1 MRMSA
6 IMASCKSAPNS
17 KMLWRPAVLLAA
29 CALALA
35 ACASPSDT
43 AGRIAGQAGLE
54 RAEIATG
61 TFRLTS
67 YRRLND
73 ASAPVVVYIEGDGLA
88 WKSRTEPSRDPTP
101 REAVGLQLAA
111 ADPSAN
117 VLYLA
122 RPCQF
127 TKGDPACTVAYW
139 TSHRFAP
146 EVIDSLSE
154 VIDRTVHG
162 RPLHLVGYSGGGAI
176 AALLAERRNDVLS
189 LRTVAGNLDHDAL
202 NRYHGVSPMPQ
213 SLNAMAGAATLHGL
227 AQVHYVGDADK
238 IVPAFIAHDFVA
250 AQGENACASVVTV
263 PGASHDAGWTGFWAR
278 HALPPPSC
286 P

>member
-1 MRMSA
+1 MLATTACCRSD
-6 IMASCKSAPNS
+6 PNS
-17 KMLWRPAVLLAA
+17 RMLSRPAILLAA

-35 ACASPSDT
+35 ACTSPSET
-43 AGRIAGQAGLE
+43 AGRIAGRAGLE

-88 WKSRTEPSRDPTP
+88 WKSRSEPSRDPTP
-101 REAVGLQLAA
+101 REAVGLRLAA
-111 ADPSAN
+111 EDPSAN
-117 VLYLA
+117 VVYLA

-127 TKGDPACTVAYW
+127 TKGDRACTLAYW

-154 VIDRTVHG
+154 AIDRTVQG
-162 RPLHLVGYSGGGAI
+162 RPVHLVGYSGGGAI
-176 AALLAERRNDVLS
+176 AALLAERRSDVLS
-189 LRTVAGNLDHDAL
+189 LRTVAGNLDHEAL
-202 NRYHGVSPMPQ
+202 NRYHGVSSMPL
-213 SLNAMAGAATLHGL
+213 SLNAMSGAAALRGL

-238 IVPAFIAHDFVA
+238 IVPAFIANDFVA
-250 AQGENACASVVTV
+250 AQGGNTCASVVIV
-263 PGASHDAGWTGFWAR
+263 PGASHDSGWSSFWAH
-278 HALPPPSC
+278 HAVPPPTC
-286 P
+286 R